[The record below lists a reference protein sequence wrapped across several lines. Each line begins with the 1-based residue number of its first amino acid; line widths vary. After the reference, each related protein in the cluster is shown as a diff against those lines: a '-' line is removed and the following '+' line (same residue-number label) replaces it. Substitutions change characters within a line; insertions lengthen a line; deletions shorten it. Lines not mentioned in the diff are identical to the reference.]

1 MMIAQTLVNARRML
15 ACQSLPMRILDLTSG
30 SLVQKP
36 IGRRFIMLLL
46 SVILPCVVE
55 KPKSIN
61 YINNSH
67 HLTCETCE
75 VDG

>member
-55 KPKSIN
+55 KTEK
-61 YINNSH
+61 H
-67 HLTCETCE
+67 
-75 VDG
+75 